1 MTKHRTLDKEKVIDK
16 ATKIINDDGLSALT
30 MPHLAQELNIRSQ
43 SLYHYVANRR
53 ELLSLICVKRLQVLH
68 QQLVQKIIG
77 LSGRNALFAFADE
90 IRNFLLNDHAMS
102 SIFYN
107 VDEIGND
114 STVKKEVHEIVKLGE
129 KLDVDNKNVVSVHGL
144 LAAVLGYVFL
154 DRSQMF
160 SDETKEQSNDNYHQL
175 LLRLVAP
182 KVKVNQRKTIK
193 ERKLAR

>member
-1 MTKHRTLDKEKVIDK
+1 MIIITKHRILDKDKVIDK
-16 ATKIINDDGLSALT
+16 ATEIINDKGLSALT

-53 ELLSLICVKRLQVLH
+53 ELLSLICVKRLQVLY

-77 LSGRNALFAFADE
+77 LSGRDALFAFADE
-90 IRNFLLNDHAMS
+90 IREFLLNDHAMS

-107 VDEIGND
+107 MDEVGNNP
-114 STVKKEVHEIVKLGE
+114 TVKQKVREIVRLGE
-129 KLDVDNKNVVSVHGL
+129 KLDVDNKNIVSLHGL

-154 DRSQMF
+154 DKSQMF
-160 SDETKEQSNDNYHQL
+160 KDETERQSNDNYHQL

-182 KVKVNQRKTIK
+182 KTKVN
-193 ERKLAR
+193 